1 MMARRKRILIVN
13 GHPDPRPE
21 RFVHALSSAYA
32 RGAREAGHDVRIVN
46 VGSREFPLLRTATD
60 FEEGQPPP
68 AIAEGQANLKQADHL
83 VVVFPLWLGAMPALL
98 KGYFEQLLRPS
109 FAFEYVERKLPRKLL
124 KGKSARVV
132 VTMGMPAVLYRW
144 AYRSHS
150 LKSLERNI
158 LGFCGIRTV
167 GHDVIGLMGEQKVRR
182 RKRWLAKMEELGRRA
197 A

>member
-1 MMARRKRILIVN
+1 MARRKHILIVN

-46 VGSREFPLLRTATD
+46 VGSLEFPLLRTATD
-60 FEEGQPPP
+60 FERGLPPP

-98 KGYFEQLLRPS
+98 KGYFEQVLRPS
-109 FAFEYVERKLPRKLL
+109 FAFEYVKQQAAAQTSQ
-124 KGKSARVV
+124 GKVGARRRHH
-132 VTMGMPAVLYRW
+132 GHAGRGL
-144 AYRSHS
+144 S
-150 LKSLERNI
+150 LGLS
-158 LGFCGIRTV
+158 FP
-167 GHDVIGLMGEQKVRR
+167 HVIGLMGEPKAGRR
-182 RKRWLAKMEELGRRA
+182 EKWLAKMEGLGRRA

>member
-1 MMARRKRILIVN
+1 MARRKRILVVN

-21 RFVHALSSAYA
+21 RFTYALASAYA
-32 RGAREAGHDVRIVN
+32 RGAREGGHDVRILN
-46 VGSREFPLLRTATD
+46 VGALDFPLLRTAMD
-60 FEEGQPPP
+60 FEQGQPPP
-68 AIAEGQANLKQADHL
+68 KIAECQANLKQADHL
-83 VVVFPLWLGAMPALL
+83 VIFFPLWLGAMPALL
-98 KGYFEQLLRPS
+98 KGYFEQVLRPR
-109 FAFEYVERKLPRKLL
+109 FAFEYGRRKLPRKLL

-132 VTMGMPAVLYRW
+132 VTMGMPAAIYRW

-167 GHDVIGLMGEQKVRR
+167 GHDVIGLMGEPKAVRR
-182 RKRWLAKMEELGRRA
+182 ERWLAKMEQLGRRA